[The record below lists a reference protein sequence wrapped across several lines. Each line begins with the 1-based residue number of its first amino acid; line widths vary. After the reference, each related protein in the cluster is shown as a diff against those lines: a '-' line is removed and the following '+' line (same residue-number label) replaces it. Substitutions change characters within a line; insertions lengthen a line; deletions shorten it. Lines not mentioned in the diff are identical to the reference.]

1 MEQSHRGLDL
11 NKQASVV
18 LSLDFG
24 TKKVGICIA
33 ETYTGQSSPLPVF
46 KNDEHLFDNLDK
58 VINEWLP
65 NFCLVG
71 KPKEMKED
79 FKKAYKI
86 FYKKFEERYKM
97 SIIEVNE
104 DFTSQAVS
112 KDKKKQ
118 DYDSY
123 SAALIF
129 EEWFNQKNA

>member
-1 MEQSHRGLDL
+1 MGKSRIGFLVKFDQGLRQL
-11 NKQASVV
+11 
-18 LSLDFG
+18 
-24 TKKVGICIA
+24 
-33 ETYTGQSSPLPVF
+33 
-46 KNDEHLFDNLDK
+46 
-58 VINEWLP
+58 

-118 DYDSY
+118 DYDYCLLISQL
-123 SAALIF
+123 AL
-129 EEWFNQKNA
+129 